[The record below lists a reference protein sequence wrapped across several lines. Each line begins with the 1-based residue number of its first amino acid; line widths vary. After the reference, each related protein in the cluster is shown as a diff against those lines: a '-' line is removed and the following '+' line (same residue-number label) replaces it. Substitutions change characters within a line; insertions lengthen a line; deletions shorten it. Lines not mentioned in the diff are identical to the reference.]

1 MAAIQAGN
9 MAPTFSLPLLS
20 GGNFSLANSIGQGP
34 VVLAFFKVSCPV
46 CQFALPY
53 LERIYATAKA
63 KKVTLVGVSQNGK
76 EDTAAFARQY
86 RITFPIALDD
96 PRKYPV
102 SNAYGL
108 TNVPTVFYISPE
120 GSIEVSSVGWS
131 KAELENVARL
141 IGERSPAGMVEFLNA
156 GEEVPAYRAG

>member
-1 MAAIQAGN
+1 MAVIQAGN
-9 MAPTFSLPLLS
+9 VAPAFSLPLMS
-20 GGNFSLANSIGQGP
+20 GGNFSLADSLRQGP
-34 VVLAFFKVSCPV
+34 VVLVFFKISCPV

-53 LERIYATAKA
+53 LERIYASAKL

-76 EDTAAFARQY
+76 QETAAFARQY
-86 RITFPIALDD
+86 GITFPIALDD

-108 TNVPTVFYISPE
+108 TNVPTVFYLSQDS
-120 GSIEVSSVGWS
+120 GIEISSVGWS
-131 KAELENVARL
+131 KADLEAVVQRMT
-141 IGERSPAGMVEFLNA
+141 ERVPAGNVEFLWP